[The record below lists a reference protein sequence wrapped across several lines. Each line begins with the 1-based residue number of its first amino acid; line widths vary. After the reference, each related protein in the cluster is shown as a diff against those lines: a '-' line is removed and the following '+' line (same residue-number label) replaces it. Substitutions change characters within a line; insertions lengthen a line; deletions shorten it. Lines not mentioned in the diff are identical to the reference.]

1 MSQLALR
8 AAIRDAIRTE
18 YSLKDCQCMVMDA
31 DGQPPQSA
39 SPLFVAVHPGA
50 WRRASQ
56 WKGGPLFDEEL
67 GFRVTVS
74 VQNSGVQPQN
84 YGEWYLQNA
93 VPLGT
98 CGAGLESFCR
108 AIAVFLHDND
118 SIMCGLETATGNE
131 GQYSGGVFFQ
141 DGGMAVE
148 RTADW
153 WRSNPASKTSN
164 PPIGL
169 SQTMT
174 FDGVRRTQLSG
185 TAT

>member
-1 MSQLALR
+1 
-8 AAIRDAIRTE
+8 
-18 YSLKDCQCMVMDA
+18 MVMDT

-39 SPLFVAVHPGA
+39 SPLFIAVHPGT
-50 WRRASQ
+50 WKRSQ
-56 WKGGPLFDEEL
+56 YWKSGAVFDEDL

-74 VQNSGVQPQN
+74 VQNSGIQPQY

-98 CGAGLESFCR
+98 CGAGLEAFCR

-118 SIMCGLETATGNE
+118 SIVCTLETAAGND
-131 GQYSGGVFFQ
+131 GQYSGGVFFL

-148 RTADW
+148 KTADW
-153 WRSNPASKTSN
+153 WRSNPASKNSN

-169 SQTMT
+169 AQTLT
-174 FDGVRRTQLSG
+174 FDGIRRTQKAG